1 MIRVQTVDFN
11 PGDELEQLRRENNGK
26 AGAMVSFTGLVRDL
40 NEGDNIT
47 QLTLEHYPG
56 MTEKALAKI
65 ETQANAQWQ
74 LTATLIIHRVGP
86 LKPND
91 NIVLVVAAS
100 MHRKQAFA
108 ACEFMIDTLKTNAP
122 FWKKESLRNSDRWLT
137 PVRPAAGYSRR

>member
-1 MIRVQTVDFN
+1 MIRVQTDDFN
-11 PGDELEQLRRENNGK
+11 PGIELEQLRQENNGQ

-56 MTEKALAKI
+56 MTEKALTKI
-65 ETQANAQWQ
+65 EVQANEQWE

-86 LKPND
+86 LHPND
-91 NIVLVVAAS
+91 HIVLVVAAS
-100 MHRKQAFA
+100 MHRKQAFQ

-122 FWKKESLRNSDRWLT
+122 FWKKESLADSDRWLT
-137 PVRPAAGYSRR
+137 PG

>member
-65 ETQANAQWQ
+65 EAQANAQWQ

-86 LKPND
+86 LQPND

-100 MHRKQAFA
+100 MHRKQAFT

-122 FWKKESLRNSDRWLT
+122 FWKKESLQNSDRWLT
-137 PVRPAAGYSRR
+137 PG

>member
-56 MTEKALAKI
+56 MTEKALEKI

-100 MHRKQAFA
+100 MHRRQAFA
-108 ACEFMIDTLKTNAP
+108 ACEFIIDTLKTSAP
-122 FWKKESLRNSDRWLT
+122 FWKKESLQNRDRWLT
-137 PVRPAAGYSRR
+137 PG

>member
-1 MIRVQTVDFN
+1 MIRVQTDDFN
-11 PGDELEQLRRENNGK
+11 PGAELERLRKENNGQ

-47 QLTLEHYPG
+47 QLALEHYPG
-56 MTEKALAKI
+56 MTEKALTKI
-65 ETQANAQWQ
+65 EAQANAQWE

-91 NIVLVVAAS
+91 NIVLVIAAS
-100 MHRKQAFA
+100 RHRKQAFE

-122 FWKKESLRNSDRWLT
+122 FWKKESLADSDRWLT
-137 PVRPAAGYSRR
+137 RG

>member
-1 MIRVQTVDFN
+1 MIRVQAVDFN
-11 PGDELEQLRRENNGK
+11 PGDELEQLRRDNNGK

-56 MTEKALAKI
+56 MTEKALEKI
-65 ETQANAQWQ
+65 EMQANAQWQ

-86 LKPND
+86 LQPND

-100 MHRKQAFA
+100 MHRRQAFA
-108 ACEFMIDTLKTNAP
+108 ACEFMIDTLKTSAP
-122 FWKKESLRNSDRWLT
+122 FWKKESLQNSDRWLT
-137 PVRPAAGYSRR
+137 PG

>member
-1 MIRVQTVDFN
+1 MIRVQTDDFN
-11 PGDELEQLRRENNGK
+11 PGVELEQLHSENNGQ

-56 MTEKALAKI
+56 MTEKALTKI
-65 ETQANAQWQ
+65 EAQANKQWD

-86 LKPND
+86 LTPND

-100 MHRKQAFA
+100 MHRKQAFQ
-108 ACEFMIDTLKTNAP
+108 ACEYMIDTLKTNAP
-122 FWKKESLRNSDRWLT
+122 FWKKESLADSDRWLT
-137 PVRPAAGYSRR
+137 PG

>member
-1 MIRVQTVDFN
+1 MIRIQTGDFN

-26 AGAMVSFTGLVRDL
+26 AGTMVSFTGLVRDL

-65 ETQANAQWQ
+65 ETQANAQWE

-122 FWKKESLRNSDRWLT
+122 FWKKESLQNSDRWLT
-137 PVRPAAGYSRR
+137 PG

>member
-1 MIRVQTVDFN
+1 MIRIQTGDFN
-11 PGDELEQLRRENNGK
+11 PGDELELLRRENKGK

-65 ETQANAQWQ
+65 ETQANAQWE

-100 MHRKQAFA
+100 MHRKQAFT

-122 FWKKESLRNSDRWLT
+122 FWKKESLQNSDRWLT
-137 PVRPAAGYSRR
+137 PG

>member
-86 LKPND
+86 LQPND

-108 ACEFMIDTLKTNAP
+108 ACEFMIDALKTNAP
-122 FWKKESLRNSDRWLT
+122 FWKKESLQNSDRWLT
-137 PVRPAAGYSRR
+137 PG

>member
-1 MIRVQTVDFN
+1 MIRVQTDDFN
-11 PGDELEQLRRENNGK
+11 PGVELEQLRSENNGQ

-56 MTEKALAKI
+56 MTEKALTKI
-65 ETQANAQWQ
+65 EAQANEQWD

-86 LKPND
+86 LQPND

-100 MHRKQAFA
+100 MHRKQAFQ
-108 ACEFMIDTLKTNAP
+108 ACEYMIDTLKTNAP
-122 FWKKESLRNSDRWLT
+122 FWKKESLADSDRWLT
-137 PVRPAAGYSRR
+137 PG

>member
-1 MIRVQTVDFN
+1 MIRVQTANFN
-11 PGDELEQLRRENNGK
+11 PGDELELLRRENNGK

-65 ETQANAQWQ
+65 ETQANAQWE

-122 FWKKESLRNSDRWLT
+122 FWKKESLQNSYRWLT
-137 PVRPAAGYSRR
+137 PG

>member
-1 MIRVQTVDFN
+1 MIRVQTDDFN

-40 NEGDNIT
+40 NEGDSIT

-65 ETQANAQWQ
+65 EAQASRQWD
-74 LTATLIIHRVGP
+74 LTATLIIHRIGP

-91 NIVLVVAAS
+91 NIVLVIAAS

-108 ACEFMIDTLKTNAP
+108 ACEFMIDTLKTEAP
-122 FWKKESLRNSDRWLT
+122 FWKKESLHNSDRWLT
-137 PVRPAAGYSRR
+137 PG

>member
-1 MIRVQTVDFN
+1 MIRVQTANFN
-11 PGDELEQLRRENNGK
+11 PGDELELLRRENNGK

-56 MTEKALAKI
+56 MTEKALEKI
-65 ETQANAQWQ
+65 ETQANAQWE
-74 LTATLIIHRVGP
+74 LTTTLIIHRVGP

-108 ACEFMIDTLKTNAP
+108 ACEFMIDTLKPNAP
-122 FWKKESLRNSDRWLT
+122 FWKKESLQNSDRWLT
-137 PVRPAAGYSRR
+137 PG

>member
-1 MIRVQTVDFN
+1 MIRVQTVDFS
-11 PGDELEQLRRENNGK
+11 PGDELEQLRRENDGK

-40 NEGDNIT
+40 NEGDNIS

-56 MTEKALAKI
+56 MTEKALARI

-108 ACEFMIDTLKTNAP
+108 ACEFMIDTLKTSAP
-122 FWKKESLRNSDRWLT
+122 FWKKESLQNSDRWLT
-137 PVRPAAGYSRR
+137 PG

>member
-1 MIRVQTVDFN
+1 MIRVQTDDFN
-11 PGDELEQLRRENNGK
+11 PGIELEQLRSENNGQ

-56 MTEKALAKI
+56 MTEKALTKI
-65 ETQANAQWQ
+65 EAQANKQWD

-86 LKPND
+86 LTPND

-100 MHRKQAFA
+100 MHRKQAFQ
-108 ACEFMIDTLKTNAP
+108 ACEYMIDTLKTNAP
-122 FWKKESLRNSDRWLT
+122 FWKKESLADSDRWLT
-137 PVRPAAGYSRR
+137 PG